1 MSADDAKIATAVNF
15 LLDPAMMGVPGPKLT
30 PYLKGKLGLTDA
42 QVKEAM
48 KKASEAPKPRQD
60 KIATAVEFLENESV
74 RDKELG
80 MKVAYMKKKLEM
92 TDPEV
97 HAALSQAAAPPPS
110 EPIDQ
115 AVEFL
120 NSGALRCS
128 VAAPLRAAREFCAER
143 PPPPLRAEGVKASD
157 DNVAKAKYLLGAP
170 SPRPRLLS
178 PPLAANRRCLCADKT
193 KMKEEDVA
201 AAFEKCGMKMPELPK
216 EEPAPAPAPADEAKA
231 AQTERAEKLKEAQ

>member
-1 MSADDAKIATAVNF
+1 MSADDAKITTAVNF

-80 MKVAYMKKKLEM
+80 MKVGYMKKKLEM

-110 EPIDQ
+110 DPIDQ

-128 VAAPLRAAREFCAER
+128 VAAPLRAVREPCAER

-170 SPRPRLLS
+170 SPHPPSLAAAGRQ
-178 PPLAANRRCLCADKT
+178 PPLLLRRQDEDEGGGRGGRIREVRHEDARAT
-193 KMKEEDVA
+193 KGRTGA
-201 AAFEKCGMKMPELPK
+201 GPR
-216 EEPAPAPAPADEAKA
+216 
-231 AQTERAEKLKEAQ
+231 TRG

>member
-1 MSADDAKIATAVNF
+1 MSADDAKITTAVNF

-80 MKVAYMKKKLEM
+80 MKVGYMKKKLEM

-110 EPIDQ
+110 DPIDQ

-128 VAAPLRAAREFCAER
+128 APQHHCALCESPLLSVRRRRCAQRASKPRTTT
-143 PPPPLRAEGVKASD
+143 
-157 DNVAKAKYLLGAP
+157 
-170 SPRPRLLS
+170 SPRRS
-178 PPLAANRRCLCADKT
+178 IC
-193 KMKEEDVA
+193 
-201 AAFEKCGMKMPELPK
+201 
-216 EEPAPAPAPADEAKA
+216 
-231 AQTERAEKLKEAQ
+231 

>member
-1 MSADDAKIATAVNF
+1 MSADDAKITTAVNF

-120 NSGALRCS
+120 NSGALRCCS

-143 PPPPLRAEGVKASD
+143 PPPPLRAEGVKASE

-178 PPLAANRRCLCADKT
+178 PPLAPT
-193 KMKEEDVA
+193 A
-201 AAFEKCGMKMPELPK
+201 AAC
-216 EEPAPAPAPADEAKA
+216 
-231 AQTERAEKLKEAQ
+231 AQTRRR